1 MEWLAAILTWFAA
14 DPQAID
20 TERPRAAAC
29 VMAAHASMA
38 REIKEDAAED
48 QDAEAALAEPGGGLA
63 ADEGRQ
69 QPTDSGGTRVL
80 RPAAPSVE
88 AGCPDGSCVAVPRV
102 RSRVLRFR

>member
-1 MEWLAAILTWFAA
+1 MKWLAAILTWWSA

-48 QDAEAALAEPGGGLA
+48 TNADAALGEPGAGLA
-63 ADEGRQ
+63 AAARRQ
-69 QPTDSGGTRVL
+69 QPTDSSGTRLL
-80 RPAAPSVE
+80 RQEAQSVE
-88 AGCPDGSCVAVPRV
+88 AGCPDGSCVAVPSV
-102 RSRVLRFR
+102 RSRVLRTR